1 MQTPRSTTALG
12 LMIAALAAGAC
23 GAGDNDAANGRR
35 GTATLLYWQAPT
47 TLNTYLSGGTKE
59 AEAASLV
66 LEPLAEYDE
75 NGQLVPALATRIPTR
90 ENGGISPDL
99 TTITWNLIP
108 GVVWSDGTP
117 LTAADVVFTWRY
129 CTAPGGGCA
138 YASSFEN
145 VTTVEAVDDR
155 TVTVTFDR
163 PKPHPYSPFV
173 SYLSP
178 IIQAAQ
184 FAKCLGAAAVEC
196 TEANFRP
203 IGTGPYVV
211 SDFRT
216 NDAVAYQRN
225 PRYRGAEAGLPRFDQ
240 VILKGGGDA
249 AAAAR
254 SVLQL
259 GEADYAWNLQVEPEV
274 LASMASGGTGTVVS
288 AFAAGV
294 ERLEVNQTNPDPR
307 LGNRRSEYAGGSNPH
322 PFLTDPVVGRALSL
336 AIDRATLVR
345 VGYGVGGRATCNVWP
360 APPASTNND
369 ECLVQNIDLANRIL
383 DEAGIVDSNGDGVR
397 ERRGVP
403 LDLLFQTSTNSVRQA
418 AQELI
423 KSWWARIGV
432 RTELKNVDSAVFFGS
447 DLGSPDTFG
456 KFYADVQMY
465 TNTSP
470 DPDPERYL
478 GGWLSTRKPG
488 RATGFLGENVARFHS
503 GEFDRLFGEL
513 QRTAGA
519 EKRAAIAATLNDT
532 IVQSYA
538 TIPLVY
544 RGEVAAHASDV
555 DGVRMNGWDSDLW
568 NFEQW
573 SRR

>member
-1 MQTPRSTTALG
+1 
-12 LMIAALAAGAC
+12 
-23 GAGDNDAANGRR
+23 
-35 GTATLLYWQAPT
+35 
-47 TLNTYLSGGTKE
+47 
-59 AEAASLV
+59 
-66 LEPLAEYDE
+66 
-75 NGQLVPALATRIPTR
+75 
-90 ENGGISPDL
+90 
-99 TTITWNLIP
+99 
-108 GVVWSDGTP
+108 
-117 LTAADVVFTWRY
+117 
-129 CTAPGGGCA
+129 
-138 YASSFEN
+138 
-145 VTTVEAVDDR
+145 
-155 TVTVTFDR
+155 
-163 PKPHPYSPFV
+163 
-173 SYLSP
+173 
-178 IIQAAQ
+178 
-184 FAKCLGAAAVEC
+184 
-196 TEANFRP
+196 
-203 IGTGPYVV
+203 
-211 SDFRT
+211 
-216 NDAVAYQRN
+216 
-225 PRYRGAEAGLPRFDQ
+225 
-240 VILKGGGDA
+240 
-249 AAAAR
+249 
-254 SVLQL
+254 
-259 GEADYAWNLQVEPEV
+259 
-274 LASMASGGTGTVVS
+274 
-288 AFAAGV
+288 
-294 ERLEVNQTNPDPR
+294 
-307 LGNRRSEYAGGSNPH
+307 
-322 PFLTDPVVGRALSL
+322 VVGRALSL

-403 LDLLFQTSTNSVRQA
+403 LDILFQTSTNSVRQA
-418 AQELI
+418 AQEVI
-423 KSWWARIGV
+423 KSWWTRIGV

-478 GGWLSTRKPG
+478 SGWLSTRKPG

-503 GEFDRLFGEL
+503 AEFDRLFGEL

-519 EKRAAIAATLNDT
+519 EQRAAIAATLNDT

-544 RGEVAAHASDV
+544 RGEVAAHANDV